1 MYWSDWGSDGRIE
14 KAGMDGSQ
22 RASIVTGVTWPNG
35 LSIDFDLQRLYW
47 TDAGRKTIEHSD
59 LHGGNRQV
67 RDRAQRPARRKP
79 TGVLVECSAV

>member
-35 LSIDFDLQRLYW
+35 LSIDFARDRLYW
-47 TDAGRKTIEHSD
+47 TDAAAKTIEHCD
-59 LHGGNRQV
+59 LDGRDRQV
-67 RDRAQRPARRKP
+67 PLSVHTLAKAK
-79 TGVLVECSAV
+79 